1 MKDAKH
7 PSARTSEVVCTR
19 LQIDGALEV
28 VRLGAQIMNRRS
40 VSTCSAAVA
49 MSRAV
54 IEAAGNAGIGR
65 GEGSWDR
72 SWIEDP
78 TLERKQRSSAKRSRS

>member
-1 MKDAKH
+1 
-7 PSARTSEVVCTR
+7 
-19 LQIDGALEV
+19 
-28 VRLGAQIMNRRS
+28 
-40 VSTCSAAVA
+40 